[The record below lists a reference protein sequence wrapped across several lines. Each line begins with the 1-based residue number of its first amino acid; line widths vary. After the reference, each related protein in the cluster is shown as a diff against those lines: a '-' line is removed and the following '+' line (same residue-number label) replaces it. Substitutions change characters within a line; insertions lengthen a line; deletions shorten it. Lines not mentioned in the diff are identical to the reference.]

1 MSHFTRLKTK
11 LVEREHLT
19 AALTDLGYRYQ
30 EGEVE
35 IRGYGGNRARVEIKV
50 PTSNAGY
57 DIGFARGTDG
67 YELVADWWGIH
78 DINRDELLASLTGR
92 YAYHAT
98 RATLAREGFALA
110 SEQTHEDGRVHLLLR
125 RMI

>member
-1 MSHFTRLKTK
+1 MSHFTRLQTR

-19 AALTDLGYRYQ
+19 AALGDLGYRYQ

-35 IRGYGGNRARVEIKV
+35 IRGYGGNRTSVEIKV

-57 DIGFARGTDG
+57 DIGFARGESG
-67 YELVADWWGIH
+67 YDMVADWWGIH
-78 DINRDELLASLTGR
+78 DINRDELLASLTRR

-98 RATLAREGFALA
+98 RASLAREGFDLV
-110 SEQTHEDGRVHLLLR
+110 SEQTQTDGRVHLLLR
-125 RMI
+125 RMV